1 MPTDSARTSPS
12 DSAQE
17 ADWAIIA
24 YGMVSR
30 WLTRVK
36 TRDEIAKNGKKT
48 GLHQETGFLKIRT
61 IL

>member
-1 MPTDSARTSPS
+1 LQRTSPS

-30 WLTRVK
+30 WLTAVK
-36 TRDEIAKNGKKT
+36 TRDENCQRRQKT
-48 GLHQETGFLKIRT
+48 GLHEETGFLKIRM
-61 IL
+61 IQ

>member
-1 MPTDSARTSPS
+1 LQRTSPS

-30 WLTRVK
+30 WLTAVK
-36 TRDEIAKNGKKT
+36 TRDEIGKNGKKPASKRRPV
-48 GLHQETGFLKIRT
+48 F
-61 IL
+61 